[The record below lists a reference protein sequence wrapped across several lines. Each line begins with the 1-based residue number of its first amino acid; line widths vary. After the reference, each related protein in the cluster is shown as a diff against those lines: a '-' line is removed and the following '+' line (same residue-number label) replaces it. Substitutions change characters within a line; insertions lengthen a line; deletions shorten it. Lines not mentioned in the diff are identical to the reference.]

1 MKKIKDKKIIILAI
15 VLVVYTIGYFV
26 IINKVSYAFDNNI
39 DVNKL
44 YNARVD
50 VITSCAISY
59 GEDNKDSFNEEGL
72 LYITVQTLVDNN
84 YLVADIDGKITNY
97 LDETE
102 TLNDKKIRLK
112 NIDGKI
118 SAEIYS

>member
-84 YLVADIDGKITNY
+84 YLVADTDGKITNY
-97 LDETE
+97 LDGTE

>member
-15 VLVVYTIGYFV
+15 VLLVYTIGYFV

-44 YNARVD
+44 YNVRVD

-84 YLVADIDGKITNY
+84 YLVADTDGKITNY